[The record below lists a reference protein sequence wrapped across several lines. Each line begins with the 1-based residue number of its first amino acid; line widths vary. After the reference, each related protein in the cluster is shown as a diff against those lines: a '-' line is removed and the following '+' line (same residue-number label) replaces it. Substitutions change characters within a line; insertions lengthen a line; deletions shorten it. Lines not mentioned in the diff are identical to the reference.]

1 MKKITIEIVFL
12 VLALVLLGLA
22 AQCQPTINLRRGT
35 SLPGSSGLSVI
46 VGRGTAV
53 DTTLPS
59 AALQSLRT
67 NSSYTNFEW
76 YTPSAYIDSIYK
88 NSTKDSIIYTKNG
101 NRYAIKDST
110 GSGSGT
116 VSSVSSTA
124 GWGLI
129 FTGTTPITTT
139 GTITYKGDST
149 AYATASVTGYLKYSD
164 WVIFNS
170 KGSGSVTSINL
181 TAGLGMAVSGGP
193 ITTSGSITVTLDTAN
208 VNVLSRTRAANTYAP
223 ISVNGTVTSITAG
236 SGLTGGT
243 ITTTG
248 TLKADTTL
256 LATQYWVQG
265 NRDLDYL
272 ANAALGSSFKG
283 GPTEVKP
290 GNISAAAALTSQQM
304 LYRRIYIPVACTIT
318 GVNWYQTTAGNALEN
333 NYNGVCLYSYSGG
346 TLTLVDSTTRDTT
359 MWTGTSG
366 SWRTK
371 AFAQTYQASAGVYY
385 LAAVY
390 SNSSQTTNPAI
401 GGGTALHSAAV
412 SGFDFTNSAF
422 IIGVKTGTTTP
433 PLTIAASSISKSN
446 LNIYLSV
453 Y

>member
-1 MKKITIEIVFL
+1 
-12 VLALVLLGLA
+12 
-22 AQCQPTINLRRGT
+22 
-35 SLPGSSGLSVI
+35 
-46 VGRGTAV
+46 
-53 DTTLPS
+53 
-59 AALQSLRT
+59 
-67 NSSYTNFEW
+67 
-76 YTPSAYIDSIYK
+76 
-88 NSTKDSIIYTKNG
+88 
-101 NRYAIKDST
+101 
-110 GSGSGT
+110 
-116 VSSVSSTA
+116 
-124 GWGLI
+124 
-129 FTGTTPITTT
+129 
-139 GTITYKGDST
+139 
-149 AYATASVTGYLKYSD
+149 
-164 WVIFNS
+164 
-170 KGSGSVTSINL
+170 
-181 TAGLGMAVSGGP
+181 
-193 ITTSGSITVTLDTAN
+193 
-208 VNVLSRTRAANTYAP
+208 
-223 ISVNGTVTSITAG
+223 
-236 SGLTGGT
+236 
-243 ITTTG
+243 
-248 TLKADTTL
+248 
-256 LATQYWVQG
+256 
-265 NRDLDYL
+265 
-272 ANAALGSSFKG
+272 
-283 GPTEVKP
+283 
-290 GNISAAAALTSQQM
+290 M